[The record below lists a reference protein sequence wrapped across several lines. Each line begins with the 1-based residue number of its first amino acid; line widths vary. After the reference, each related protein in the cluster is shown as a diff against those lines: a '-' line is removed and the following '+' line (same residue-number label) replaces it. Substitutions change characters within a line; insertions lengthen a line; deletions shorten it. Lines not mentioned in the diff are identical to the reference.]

1 MWQRLGLR
9 LRSVAADSVGHNNPQ
24 LHGGLSVI
32 DVRADGPAGK
42 AGIQRGDILVGLH
55 QWEMLSQDNVLFV
68 LNNPDLATFNPMQ
81 FYIVRNGKVHHG
93 TVTVE

>member
-1 MWQRLGLR
+1 M
-9 LRSVAADSVGHNNPQ
+9 
-24 LHGGLSVI
+24 I
-32 DVRADGPAGK
+32 DVRSDGPAGK

-55 QWEMLSQDNVLFV
+55 QWEMLTQDNVLFV

-93 TVTVE
+93 TVTAE